1 MFIKSFSRLQHS
13 SKDGALKISAF
24 CSYKKKKR
32 VIRGKD
38 EGYRLP
44 KQKSKNGMSRNC
56 RTFQY
61 WKDLRLKYLKERKI
75 LQREYEIFKGNCIK
89 LRHGQYHL
97 INEILIAW

>member
-61 WKDLRLKYLKERKI
+61 WKELRLKYLKERQNSLKGI
-75 LQREYEIFKGNCIK
+75 SVFQRK
-89 LRHGQYHL
+89 L
-97 INEILIAW
+97 

>member
-44 KQKSKNGMSRNC
+44 KQKSKNVALLQNTSV
-56 RTFQY
+56 
-61 WKDLRLKYLKERKI
+61 LERLASQI
-75 LQREYEIFKGNCIK
+75 S
-89 LRHGQYHL
+89 
-97 INEILIAW
+97 